1 MGYVRE
7 QRLVME
13 AKLGRYLTPEEVV
26 HHIDGDKENND
37 PDNLMLFANNG
48 EHTRFH
54 AEQRRQRR

>member
-1 MGYVRE
+1 
-7 QRLVME
+7 ME